1 KQGYGPVHVI
11 FGRNNLNGELWV
23 VVSDEPT
30 TLQTFREYGLRFDI
44 EELFKDE
51 QSSGWNLQ
59 KSEIRSVCDLSR
71 LCFILA
77 LATLY
82 VTAQGVAIVEQG
94 KRRWVDVHWFRGNSY
109 FRIGMD
115 WIQSALLD
123 GWQLIEQVLFASNKD
138 PDPAM
143 ASRIQHEKRSY
154 RLEFQCFTAQFKL
167 D

>member
-1 KQGYGPVHVI
+1 MSQLHKKQWYGPVHVI

-30 TLQTFREYGLRFDI
+30 TLQTFQEYGLRFDI

-77 LATLY
+77 LATLLCHRS
-82 VTAQGVAIVEQG
+82 GRG
-94 KRRWVDVHWFRGNSY
+94 RR
-109 FRIGMD
+109 
-115 WIQSALLD
+115 
-123 GWQLIEQVLFASNKD
+123 
-138 PDPAM
+138 
-143 ASRIQHEKRSY
+143 
-154 RLEFQCFTAQFKL
+154 
-167 D
+167 